1 MAAVTNDV
9 DVYIESYVSGQFT
22 QSDNHNQTQTQAAA
36 LIAAAFSAGL
46 VTRIDVKVN

>member
-1 MAAVTNDV
+1 MAAVTNNV

-22 QSDNHNQTQTQAAA
+22 TSDNHAQTQSQAAV

-46 VTRIDVKVN
+46 VTRAEVKVN